1 MYVVTS
7 PMATRAAWNS
17 THSPTPVGTH
27 LSWWKP
33 HAWLR
38 LAGTGC
44 PAVSSHLN
52 ARLVNVKMN
61 KLIIKT
67 GWDMMGLYI
76 VIVAIIPIIV
86 VIYGLYDG
94 IYIYIYIWLLVSTNP
109 SEKWW
114 TSSVGIFWVIPNCF
128 WKVIQNSMVP
138 VTTNQWLN
146 HEHIGRWRKS
156 FIPCPWKK
164 ASDGGMYW
172 ISGLH
177 YWGCFACSDSD
188 IRKTR
193 RKKNRTNPVFE
204 TKTLG
209 PRHE

>member
-1 MYVVTS
+1 MMYVVTS

-94 IYIYIYIWLLVSTNP
+94 IYIYISISGCWFQPTPPKNDGLRQLGFSESFPTVS
-109 SEKWW
+109 
-114 TSSVGIFWVIPNCF
+114 G
-128 WKVIQNSMVP
+128 
-138 VTTNQWLN
+138 
-146 HEHIGRWRKS
+146 KS
-156 FIPCPWKK
+156 FKIPWFQSPPT
-164 ASDGGMYW
+164 
-172 ISGLH
+172 SG
-177 YWGCFACSDSD
+177 
-188 IRKTR
+188 
-193 RKKNRTNPVFE
+193 
-204 TKTLG
+204 
-209 PRHE
+209 